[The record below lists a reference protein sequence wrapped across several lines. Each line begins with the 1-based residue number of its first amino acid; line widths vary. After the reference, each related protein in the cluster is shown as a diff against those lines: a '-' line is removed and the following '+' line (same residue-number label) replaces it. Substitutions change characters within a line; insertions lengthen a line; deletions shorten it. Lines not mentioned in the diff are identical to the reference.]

1 MNQSGKPLTI
11 DPVVAE
17 AFFGSSSRKGPVS
30 AERELMIAVLSDAI
44 ECFWKYRKSRAAL
57 AIRLYQ
63 EAKSWLFADTENHPF
78 SFLNICQTLG
88 LEPSYI
94 RRGILTGAESTP
106 PVNTQSLADAELA
119 GRRNIKRKLKSGREW
134 KGGVRLSRQRVRPL
148 RVRPFGYE

>member
-1 MNQSGKPLTI
+1 MNQSSKAVTI
-11 DPVVAE
+11 DPIVAE
-17 AFFGSSSRKGPVS
+17 AFFGSSNRKGPVS

-44 ECFWKYRKSRAAL
+44 ECFWKYRRSRAAL

-63 EAKSWLFADTENHPF
+63 EAKAWLFADTENHPF
-78 SFLNICQTLG
+78 SFQNICQTLG

-94 RRGILTGAESTP
+94 RRGILTGAEAAP
-106 PVNTQSLADAELA
+106 PANNRSLAGAELT

-148 RVRPFGYE
+148 RVRPRGYE

>member
-11 DPVVAE
+11 DPIVAE

-63 EAKSWLFADTENHPF
+63 EAKAWLFADTENHPF

-106 PVNTQSLADAELA
+106 PVNTQSLAGAELA
-119 GRRNIKRKLKSGREW
+119 RPPQYQTQIEERAGMERRRAAIAPKSAAAARAPVW
-134 KGGVRLSRQRVRPL
+134 L
-148 RVRPFGYE
+148 

>member
-1 MNQSGKPLTI
+1 MNESSKAVAI
-11 DPVVAE
+11 DPIVAE
-17 AFFGSSSRKGPVS
+17 AFFGSSNRKGPVS

-44 ECFWKYRKSRAAL
+44 ECFWKYRKSRTAL

-63 EAKSWLFADTENHPF
+63 EAKAWLFADTENHPF

-94 RRGILTGAESTP
+94 RRGILTGAETAP
-106 PVNTQSLADAELA
+106 PANNRSLAAAELTS
-119 GRRNIKRKLKSGREW
+119 RRNIKRKLKSGREW

-148 RVRPFGYE
+148 RVRPHGYE